1 MKKIIERFRLWNEW
15 RKGCLNG
22 PLHKFLVLIGL
33 VYSPTFHNFVAFKD
47 WSIKVPG
54 STVQYKEEENV

>member
-33 VYSPTFHNFVAFKD
+33 RRSPTFHVFIAFKD
-47 WSIKVPG
+47 WQPIFPDY
-54 STVQYKEEENV
+54 TIQCKEETNV